1 MKRRNEQ
8 EYKSEEYRGQ
18 PLHIYYYLANYNSDD
33 SSFFLFWRF
42 RPPTGVPEEGQH
54 SSSQAWVNTSN
65 NHWYPF
71 FPWKNS
77 ALPYE
82 VKTGISYLANHKGKD
97 DQEWQKTFYGGMR
110 LHLDLIFSWD
120 PTSREKRQTG
130 LCFNLRKKD
139 S

>member
-33 SSFFLFWRF
+33 SSVFLFWGF
-42 RPPTGVPEEGQH
+42 RPPTGVPEEDSIPVARREWTQAITIGTH
-54 SSSQAWVNTSN
+54 SF
-65 NHWYPF
+65 HEKILLCPM
-71 FPWKNS
+71 
-77 ALPYE
+77 
-82 VKTGISYLANHKGKD
+82 KTGISYLANHKEKD
-97 DQEWQKTFYGGMR
+97 DQECQKTFYGGMR
-110 LHLDLIFSWD
+110 FHLDLIFSWD